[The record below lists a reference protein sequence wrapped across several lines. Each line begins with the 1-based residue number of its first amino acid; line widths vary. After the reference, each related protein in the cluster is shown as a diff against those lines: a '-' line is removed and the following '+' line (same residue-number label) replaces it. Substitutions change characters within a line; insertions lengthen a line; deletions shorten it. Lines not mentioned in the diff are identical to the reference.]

1 MNKKLLM
8 FGIPIVAIMLVG
20 AVAAY
25 TILLTT
31 SHINIIENQDLQYYD
46 GANWISF
53 PLNTGGA
60 IDLTAT
66 DIGAGDY
73 EDFAIRGINPNKR
86 NIQYTMVLT
95 SPDTN
100 VTTDFIC
107 LTSGTQYWKDVVG
120 TTTTVKILNP
130 AGATSDGIIRT
141 TVDAGAPLTTDVQVS
156 TIVDRFE
163 PETIVWTT
171 CP

>member
-95 SPDTN
+95 SPDT
-100 VTTDFIC
+100 
-107 LTSGTQYWKDVVG
+107 
-120 TTTTVKILNP
+120 
-130 AGATSDGIIRT
+130 
-141 TVDAGAPLTTDVQVS
+141 
-156 TIVDRFE
+156 
-163 PETIVWTT
+163 
-171 CP
+171 